1 MLIDKCISYLK
12 VKKGLEML
20 STSYNFTYLN
30 NHHLQNEFQIWKLK
44 SLDPNY
50 PEVTYG
56 ILNQRSQSG
65 NFIKKFT
72 KDQVL

>member
-30 NHHLQNEFQIWKLK
+30 NHHLQTEFQIWKLK

-50 PEVTYG
+50 P
-56 ILNQRSQSG
+56 
-65 NFIKKFT
+65 
-72 KDQVL
+72 